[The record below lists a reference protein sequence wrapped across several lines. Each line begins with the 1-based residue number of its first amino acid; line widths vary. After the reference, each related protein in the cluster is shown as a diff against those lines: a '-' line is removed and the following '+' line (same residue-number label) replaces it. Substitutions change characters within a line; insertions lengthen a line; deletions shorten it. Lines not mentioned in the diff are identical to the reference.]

1 MKSLA
6 EKLNS
11 LLESVEDPKILAARE
26 KLAKMQKTLERH
38 HTRLAKKESEITK
51 LTDKNDI
58 YWCQCDIDHLKDD
71 IKRTENKISD
81 YQAYLN
87 KIESKAQSEKNKREE
102 FPEIFISFKEELVS
116 RWNEFDKENRDKI
129 LKEGKSYYYDQETDE
144 YDWKKYDEFN
154 KMKSLTDEKIEKTNE
169 RNAIDLV
176 WNLIHRVKDKVGDII
191 SYDNLHVTDGN
202 YWKDGGAAINGY
214 VEGELGRAEVKS
226 ILAIGPIYRAHIRVL
241 VKKI

>member
-71 IKRTENKISD
+71 IKRTEKKISD
-81 YQAYLN
+81 YQAYLD
-87 KIESKAQSEKNKREE
+87 KIESKTQSEKNKREE
-102 FPEIFISFKEELVS
+102 FPEICSVCFFLP
-116 RWNEFDKENRDKI
+116 
-129 LKEGKSYYYDQETDE
+129 
-144 YDWKKYDEFN
+144 
-154 KMKSLTDEKIEKTNE
+154 
-169 RNAIDLV
+169 
-176 WNLIHRVKDKVGDII
+176 
-191 SYDNLHVTDGN
+191 
-202 YWKDGGAAINGY
+202 AAG
-214 VEGELGRAEVKS
+214 GRADRTKQKPPERTECE
-226 ILAIGPIYRAHIRVL
+226 AQPVL
-241 VKKI
+241 